1 MRFLEKIK
9 IGLDNKKFAGAI
21 LMDLSKAF
29 DCLNHELLIAKLD
42 AYGLGRS
49 ALEFIYSYL
58 SARKQ
63 HVKVNGSFSNWRET
77 NLGVPQGSVL
87 GPLLFNIYIN
97 DMLDLMEDAEICNY
111 ADDTTIYVVSDKI
124 DDVVRRL
131 EDGIA
136 AILNWFPN
144 NYMKLNEEK
153 CHVLIFGGIH
163 DDIRMKIGTSVIKE
177 TKEQMLLGINID
189 NKLTFK
195 SHVETLCKKAAQ
207 KLHALA
213 RIANYMETEQLASL
227 MNAFI
232 VSHFSYC
239 PLVWMFHDRNIN
251 KKVNKI
257 QERALRIVYKD
268 NHSDFETLLVN
279 QNSAS
284 AHQRSLR
291 LLLSEIYKTKSGNAP
306 SFMKEIFMEKVP
318 SYGLRDGG
326 NICLPKVKTMRFG
339 TETVRFLGQKLWR
352 ILPTE
357 IKGPESL

>member
-1 MRFLEKIK
+1 MLPAVSKVFERLMHSQLMQFADSFLSILLCGFRRGFSTQNALLRFLEKVK
-9 IGLDNKKFAGAI
+9 MGLDNKKFAGAI

-42 AYGLGRS
+42 ACGLGRS

-63 HVKVNGSFSNWRET
+63 RVKVNGSFSNWRET

-87 GPLLFNIYIN
+87 GPLLFNIYVN
-97 DMLDLMEDAEICNY
+97 DMLYLMEDAEICNY
-111 ADDTTIYVVSDKI
+111 ADDTTIYVVSENI

-131 EDGIA
+131 EDGVA

-144 NYMKLNEEK
+144 NYMKHNEEK
-153 CHVLIFGGIH
+153 CHVIIFGGMH
-163 DDIRMKIGTSVIKE
+163 DDIRVKIGTSVIKE

-195 SHVETLCKKAAQ
+195 SHVKTLCKKAAQ

-232 VSHFSYC
+232 MSHFSYC
-239 PLVWMFHDRNIN
+239 PLVWVFHDRNIN
-251 KKVNKI
+251 KK
-257 QERALRIVYKD
+257 
-268 NHSDFETLLVN
+268 N
-279 QNSAS
+279 Q
-284 AHQRSLR
+284 
-291 LLLSEIYKTKSGNAP
+291 
-306 SFMKEIFMEKVP
+306 
-318 SYGLRDGG
+318 
-326 NICLPKVKTMRFG
+326 
-339 TETVRFLGQKLWR
+339 
-352 ILPTE
+352 
-357 IKGPESL
+357 

>member
-1 MRFLEKIK
+1 M
-9 IGLDNKKFAGAI
+9 
-21 LMDLSKAF
+21 
-29 DCLNHELLIAKLD
+29 
-42 AYGLGRS
+42 
-49 ALEFIYSYL
+49 
-58 SARKQ
+58 
-63 HVKVNGSFSNWRET
+63 
-77 NLGVPQGSVL
+77 
-87 GPLLFNIYIN
+87 
-97 DMLDLMEDAEICNY
+97 
-111 ADDTTIYVVSDKI
+111 SDKI

-153 CHVLIFGGIH
+153 CHVMIFGGIH
-163 DDIRMKIGTSVIKE
+163 DDIRVKIGTSVIKE

-232 VSHFSYC
+232 MSHFSYC
-239 PLVWMFHDRNIN
+239 PLVWMFHDININ

-257 QERALRIVYKD
+257 QERALRIVHKD

-279 QNSAS
+279 QIR
-284 AHQRSLR
+284 H
-291 LLLSEIYKTKSGNAP
+291 LSIREICGY
-306 SFMKEIFMEKVP
+306 F
-318 SYGLRDGG
+318 
-326 NICLPKVKTMRFG
+326 
-339 TETVRFLGQKLWR
+339 
-352 ILPTE
+352 
-357 IKGPESL
+357 